1 MLLVDADS
9 LVALSDKAGRQFP
22 ALKLYLRYSVD
33 SLFRMAEEAI
43 RDSGEKVM
51 VRYDAK
57 LGYPREIH
65 TDTRWSITDS
75 WLQTRL
81 DGVHPVTPP
90 GSKVAP
96 PI

>member
-1 MLLVDADS
+1 
-9 LVALSDKAGRQFP
+9 
-22 ALKLYLRYSVD
+22 
-33 SLFRMAEEAI
+33 
-43 RDSGEKVM
+43 VM